1 MVAITDFESRAFAYR
16 WHMGILGMPPQS
28 RLSPDSGEIPTRSDL
43 ARPKWV
49 NDSRLLTDA
58 YFLAERAHGSQTRP
72 DGRTFLEHV
81 VEVAGLLHGA
91 GFDSEIVAAGL
102 LHDSVERGT
111 LLEEELRAE
120 MGADIAYLVLT
131 LSEDATIASF
141 ESRKAE
147 LRRQVE
153 VAGGDAVPVY
163 AADKLSDIR
172 GLRRA
177 IEFYGDALPKRLGTS
192 VATITDHYR
201 ESVQMIES
209 VSKRSFFLPA
219 LRVELEGLEAAED

>member
-1 MVAITDFESRAFAYR
+1 M
-16 WHMGILGMPPQS
+16 
-28 RLSPDSGEIPTRSDL
+28 
-43 ARPKWV
+43 
-49 NDSRLLTDA
+49 
-58 YFLAERAHGSQTRP
+58 
-72 DGRTFLEHV
+72 
-81 VEVAGLLHGA
+81 
-91 GFDSEIVAAGL
+91 GL

-111 LLEEELRAE
+111 LTEEELRAE
-120 MGADIAYLVLT
+120 MGADIASLVLT
-131 LSEDATIASF
+131 LSEDPTIVSF

-153 VAGGDAVPVY
+153 VAGGPAVTVY

-177 IEFYGDALPKRLGTS
+177 IEFYGDALAKRLGTS
-192 VATITDHYR
+192 VATMTDHYR

-219 LRVELEGLEAAED
+219 LRVEIEGLEAEED

>member
-1 MVAITDFESRAFAYR
+1 
-16 WHMGILGMPPQS
+16 MGM
-28 RLSPDSGEIPTRSDL
+28 
-43 ARPKWV
+43 
-49 NDSRLLTDA
+49 
-58 YFLAERAHGSQTRP
+58 
-72 DGRTFLEHV
+72 
-81 VEVAGLLHGA
+81 
-91 GFDSEIVAAGL
+91 

-111 LLEEELRAE
+111 LSEEELRAE
-120 MGADIAYLVLT
+120 MGADIASLVLT
-131 LSEDATIASF
+131 LSEDPAIVSF

-153 VAGGDAVPVY
+153 VAGGPAVTVY

-177 IEFYGDALPKRLGTS
+177 IEFYGDGLAKRLGTS
-192 VATITDHYR
+192 VATMTDHYR

-219 LRVELEGLEAAED
+219 LRVEIEGLEAEED